1 MLSDRERSQFALIE
15 QGLMSGDPLF
25 VARCSALGRK
35 LRRHRP
41 APASRAAGPAG
52 SRSVHT
58 AGLVPTILLG
68 GGLLLLVLGGAAAAV
83 PIVVAGILMAMAAL
97 GLALTAPQR
106 TRPDTP

>member
-35 LRRHRP
+35 VRRHRP
-41 APASRAAGPAG
+41 PQIRTARPADR
-52 SRSVHT
+52 RSVHA
-58 AGLVPTILLG
+58 AGFVPMILLG

-97 GLALTAPQR
+97 GLALTTPQR
-106 TRPDTP
+106 ARPDTP

>member
-15 QGLMSGDPLF
+15 QGLLSGDPLF

-41 APASRAAGPAG
+41 APGVAGPA
-52 SRSVHT
+52 RRHSVHA
-58 AGLVPTILLG
+58 AGMVPTILLG

-83 PIVVAGILMAMAAL
+83 PIVVAGVLMAVAAL
-97 GLALTAPQR
+97 GLALIAPQR
-106 TRPDTP
+106 RARPDTP

>member
-35 LRRHRP
+35 VRRLRP
-41 APASRAAGPAG
+41 ATATRTARSAGR
-52 SRSVHT
+52 RSVHA

-106 TRPDTP
+106 ARPDTP

>member
-41 APASRAAGPAG
+41 APSRTGGPAG
-52 SRSVHT
+52 RSVHT

-106 TRPDTP
+106 TTRPDTP

>member
-1 MLSDRERSQFALIE
+1 
-15 QGLMSGDPLF
+15 
-25 VARCSALGRK
+25 
-35 LRRHRP
+35 
-41 APASRAAGPAG
+41 
-52 SRSVHT
+52 VHT